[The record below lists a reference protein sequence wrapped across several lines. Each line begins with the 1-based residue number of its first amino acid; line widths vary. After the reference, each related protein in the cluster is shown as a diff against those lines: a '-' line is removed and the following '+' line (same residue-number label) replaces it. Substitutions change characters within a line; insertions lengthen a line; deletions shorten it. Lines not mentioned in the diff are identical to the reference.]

1 MYTHDTFL
9 SPFTWRYGSAAMRQ
23 LWSELHRRRLMR
35 RVWVALA
42 RAQVAAG
49 LVTPEQADDLAAH
62 QDDVDLERAL
72 EIEAR
77 TRHDVVAELR
87 TFAEQ
92 APRGGPIL
100 HLGATSADITDNADA
115 LRLRAALA
123 LVLERLHELLAVLAD
138 QIEAHADTFCMAW
151 THLQPAEPTTVGY
164 RLALYA
170 QDLLA
175 DYADLR
181 RLHAGLRGKGFKG
194 AVGTAASFAQL
205 LHGSAVTPAELEGRA
220 MGLLG
225 LEAFPVAGQTY
236 PRRQDY
242 AVLAAL
248 AGLGASLYKLAFDL
262 RFLQSP
268 PVGEWSEP
276 FGAEQVGSSAMPFKR
291 NPVSAEN
298 VDSLCR
304 LLAALPRVAWDNAA
318 HSLLERTIDDSA
330 NRREVLPTAF
340 LAADEALG
348 TVTRIMRGLR
358 LDEVAIA
365 GNLAR
370 YGVFAATER
379 LLMEAV
385 KAGADRQSMHELI
398 RRHSMAAWEEVR
410 ARRENPLPAA
420 LAADPEVQRYLPAA
434 RVAELLDASGHVGDA
449 PARAREMALRVRA
462 AGGPTP
468 EDEALAPAK
477 EVGL

>member
-1 MYTHDTFL
+1 VCTHDTFL
-9 SPFTWRYGSAAMRQ
+9 SPFSWRYGSAAMREI
-23 LWSELHRRRLMR
+23 WSELHRRRLMR

-42 RAQVAAG
+42 RAQVTAG
-49 LVTPEQADDLAAH
+49 LVTPEQAADLEAH
-62 QDDVDLERAL
+62 QDDVDLERAVA
-72 EIEAR
+72 IEAH
-77 TRHDVVAELR
+77 TRHDVVAEVR

-92 APRGGPIL
+92 APVGGPIL
-100 HLGATSADITDNADA
+100 HLGATSADITDDADA
-115 LRLRAALA
+115 LRLRQALD
-123 LVLERLHELLAVLAD
+123 LVLERLRGLLTTLAD
-138 QIEAHADTFCMAW
+138 QVESHAGHACMGW

-181 RLHAGLRGKGFKG
+181 RLRDEVRGKGFKG

-205 LHGSAVTPAELEGRA
+205 LGGSAVTPAELESRA
-220 MGLLG
+220 MALLG
-225 LEAFPVAGQTY
+225 LPAFPVAGQTY
-236 PRRQDY
+236 PRRQEY
-242 AVLAAL
+242 VVLAAL
-248 AGLGASLYKLAFDL
+248 AGLGASFYKLAFDL

-276 FGAEQVGSSAMPFKR
+276 FGTEQVGSSAMPFKR

-318 HSLLERTIDDSA
+318 HSLLERTLDDSA
-330 NRREVLPTAF
+330 NRREVLPVAF
-340 LAADEALG
+340 LAADEVLRTAARL
-348 TVTRIMRGLR
+348 VCDLR

-385 KAGADRQSMHELI
+385 KAGADRQVMHELI

-410 ARRENPLPAA
+410 AGRKNPLART
-420 LAADPEVQRYLPAA
+420 LAADPEVLRYLSAE
-434 RVAELLDASGHVGDA
+434 RVQELLDASHYVGDA
-449 PARAREMALRVRA
+449 PARAREMAGRVR
-462 AGGPTP
+462 
-468 EDEALAPAK
+468 DALAGP
-477 EVGL
+477 VG

>member
-1 MYTHDTFL
+1 MYTQDIFL
-9 SPFTWRYGSAAMRQ
+9 SPFTWRYGSAEMRQ
-23 LWSELHRRRLMR
+23 IWSELHRRRLMR

-42 RAQVAAG
+42 RAQAAAG
-49 LVTPEQADDLAAH
+49 LVTPAQAQDLEAH
-62 QDDVDLERAL
+62 QDQVDLERAA
-72 EIEAR
+72 EIESH
-77 TRHDVVAELR
+77 TRHDVVAEIR
-87 TFAEQ
+87 AFAEQ
-92 APRGGPIL
+92 APLGGPIL

-115 LRLRAALA
+115 LRLRQGLALLLERLRGLLAALA
-123 LVLERLHELLAVLAD
+123 G
-138 QIEAHADTFCMAW
+138 QIEAHADRLCIAW

-164 RLALYA
+164 RLAMYA

-175 DYADLR
+175 DYRDLL
-181 RLHAGLRGKGFKG
+181 RLRGQVRGKGFKG
-194 AVGTAASFAQL
+194 AVGTAASFSQL
-205 LHGSAVTPAELEGRA
+205 LEGRA
-220 MGLLG
+220 ISAAELESRAMALLG

-242 AVLAAL
+242 AVLSAL
-248 AGLGASLYKLAFDL
+248 AGLAASLYKLAQDL

-276 FGAEQVGSSAMPFKR
+276 FAAEQVGSSAMPFKR

-318 HSLLERTIDDSA
+318 HSFLERTLDDSA
-330 NRREVLPTAF
+330 NRREVLPVAF

-348 TVTRIMRGLR
+348 TATRIVRGLR
-358 LDEVAIA
+358 LDETAIA

-385 KAGADRQSMHELI
+385 KAGADRQEMHELI

-410 ARRENPLPAA
+410 AGRANPLAQA
-420 LAADPEVQRYLPAA
+420 LSADPEVRRFLPAERA
-434 RVAELLDASGHVGDA
+434 RELLDASGHAGDA
-449 PARAREMALRVRA
+449 GQRARAMAARVREEI
-462 AGGPTP
+462 GG
-468 EDEALAPAK
+468 
-477 EVGL
+477 

>member
-1 MYTHDTFL
+1 MYTQDVFL
-9 SPFTWRYGSAAMRQ
+9 SPFTWRYGSAEMRR

-42 RAQVAAG
+42 RAQAAAG
-49 LVTPEQADDLAAH
+49 LVTPEQAEDLAAH
-62 QDDVDLERAL
+62 QDEVDLERAA
-72 EIEAR
+72 EIESR
-77 TRHDVVAELR
+77 TRHDVVAEIR
-87 TFAEQ
+87 VFAEQ
-92 APRGGPIL
+92 APVGGPIL

-123 LVLERLHELLAVLAD
+123 LLLKRLRGLLAALAG
-138 QIEAHADTFCMAW
+138 QIEAHADRPCMAW

-164 RLALYA
+164 RLAMYA

-175 DYADLR
+175 DYRDLF
-181 RLHAGLRGKGFKG
+181 RLHGEVRGKGFKG

-205 LHGSAVTPAELEGRA
+205 LAGRAVTPAALESQA
-220 MGLLG
+220 MALLG

-268 PVGEWSEP
+268 PLGEWSEP
-276 FGAEQVGSSAMPFKR
+276 FGPEQVGSSAMPFKR
-291 NPVSAEN
+291 NPVGAEN

-318 HSLLERTIDDSA
+318 HSLLERTLDDSA
-330 NRREVLPTAF
+330 NRREALPVAF
-340 LAADEALG
+340 LAADEVLG
-348 TVTRIMRGLR
+348 TAARLVGELR
-358 LDEVAIA
+358 LDETAIA

-385 KAGADRQSMHELI
+385 KAGADRQAMHELI

-410 ARRENPLPAA
+410 AGRANPLAAA
-420 LAADPEVQRYLPAA
+420 LAGDPAVRRYLPEE
-434 RVAELLDASGHVGDA
+434 RVRELLDASEHVGNA
-449 PARAREMALRVRA
+449 PIRAREMAARVR
-462 AGGPTP
+462 
-468 EDEALAPAK
+468 
-477 EVGL
+477 EVLVGE